1 MTSKEAFTLVAAI
14 LNRQQARVRK
24 LTRDTRNEKLMAE
37 VNEETAAALAALGV
51 LTKAAEQPEFVAQS
65 TMFDA
70 TELDTPKTK
79 AVRSY

>member
-1 MTSKEAFTLVAAI
+1 MTSKEAYQLVVSV
-14 LNRQQARVRK
+14 LNRERAMRVRVFRADPK
-24 LTRDTRNEKLMAE
+24 RLAQKTQEIDDAI
-37 VNEETAAALAALGV
+37 AALGV
-51 LTKAAEQPEFVAQS
+51 LTKAAERPEFVAQS